1 MGPLA
6 AAGYVSVVSNAVLA
20 IVVGASAGAVAW
32 AINRSI
38 LGVGLL
44 AAAGYVAETALLGSS
59 RLAAAAIV
67 GMPPLILTLLISWL
81 TACFLETRVRVRRL
95 WATLIAVGGAVLV
108 GFLWLF
114 LFRVSFSAP
123 LLVALAA
130 DIGLIVLLYRT
141 RSGGGH
147 LGRC

>member
-20 IVVGASAGAVAW
+20 IIVGASAGAIAW
-32 AINRSI
+32 AVNRSV
-38 LGVGLL
+38 LWVGLL
-44 AAAGYVAETALLGSS
+44 AAAGYVAETVLLGSS

-67 GMPPLILTLLISWL
+67 GMPPLILTLLVSWL
-81 TACFLETRVRVRRL
+81 TACFLETRVHLRRL
-95 WATLIAVGGAVLV
+95 WATLMAVGCALLV

-114 LFRVSFSAP
+114 LFRVSFRVP

-141 RSGGGH
+141 RSGVGQ
-147 LGRC
+147 LER